1 MDYLKLS
8 SEIKKNSDY
17 LKNQLS
23 LVYKFYFYL
32 VYKIIT
38 FFQMFKRKWYKI
50 DRKIQKSFG

>member
-17 LKNQLS
+17 IKNQLP

-32 VYKIIT
+32 VHKIIT
-38 FFQMFKRKWYKI
+38 FFQMFERKWDKN